1 MFFSQFQFVS
11 FLGFLHTFSIEI
23 CVLSENYTML
33 LCLRLCV
40 CPNEDYLDVLI
51 FVSRFFLVN
60 EKMDFVFAQSEG
72 KKG

>member
-1 MFFSQFQFVS
+1 MFFPNFNS
-11 FLGFLHTFSIEI
+11 FLFWAFCS
-23 CVLSENYTML
+23 LSRLKFVCCTENYTML
-33 LCLRLCV
+33 LCV